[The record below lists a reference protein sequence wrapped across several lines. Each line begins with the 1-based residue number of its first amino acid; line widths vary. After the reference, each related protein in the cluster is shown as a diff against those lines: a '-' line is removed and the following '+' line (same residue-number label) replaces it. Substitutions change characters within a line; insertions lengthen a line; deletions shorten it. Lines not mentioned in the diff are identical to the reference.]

1 MQMGQHVGQQ
11 VEPSRIFSPQ
21 TQVIQP
27 VASNLKAEVAVADD
41 GEVNLDGISDRGNY
55 GMRESFKLENK
66 YSTFNHMGPGAPVP
80 I

>member
-27 VASNLKAEVAVADD
+27 VASNLKAEEAND

-55 GMRESFKLENK
+55 GMHESFKLENK
-66 YSTFNHMGPGAPVP
+66 YSTFNHMGPGEPVP
-80 I
+80 F